1 VSWDFAGKWRLTVAV
16 APGLAGA
23 AQRGHVV
30 QFYAREWELAA
41 GVGEYLAGA
50 LDAGCAVVVVATP
63 VHRLA
68 FESYLAGVDADMAAA
83 RAEGRYQAI
92 DAAALLHRFAGAG
105 QVDPASFEAEVG
117 QVIRTA
123 GAAGR
128 PVRVYGE
135 MVALLWEAGQL
146 NAALELEGLWNDLAR
161 DIPFGLYCGYPEAPP
176 TGADQRA
183 ALAEVCRLHAAVV
196 GTPVSAGRPA
206 PVPARSRATRSF
218 PLDPDSPREAR
229 HFALDLLRGW
239 RIEQRCGINL
249 ASDVAIVVGELATN
263 AVRHAGSGFTVSLML
278 AMDAVRIQVEDAR
291 PLAGSHGDPPL
302 PVSPDHGLGLVDAV
316 SARWGV
322 QPADGGKTVW
332 SELPL
337 T

>member
-1 VSWDFAGKWRLTVAV
+1 MAV

-41 GVGEYLAGA
+41 GVGEYLAEA

-63 VHRLA
+63 AHRLA
-68 FESYLAGVDADMAAA
+68 FESYLAGVDANVAAA
-83 RAEGRYQAI
+83 RADGRYHAI
-92 DAAALLHRFAGAG
+92 DAAALLHRFAEAG

-117 QVIRTA
+117 QVIRAA
-123 GAAGR
+123 GAGGR
-128 PVRVYGE
+128 PVRLYGE

-161 DIPFGLYCGYPEAPP
+161 DIPFGLYCGYPEAPA

-196 GTPVSAGRPA
+196 GTPASAGRPA
-206 PVPARSRATRSF
+206 PARSRATRSF
-218 PLDPDSPREAR
+218 ALDPDSPREAR

-239 RIEQRCGINL
+239 RIEQRCGVNL

-291 PLAGSHGDPPL
+291 PLAGSPGDPPL
-302 PVSPDHGLGLVDAV
+302 PVWADHGLGLVDAV

-332 SELPL
+332 AELPL

>member
-1 VSWDFAGKWRLTVAV
+1 VAV

-41 GVGEYLAGA
+41 CVGDYLAEA

-63 VHRLA
+63 AHQLA
-68 FESYLAGVDADMAAA
+68 FESYLAEVDADVAAA
-83 RAEGRYQAI
+83 RADGRYQAI
-92 DAAALLHRFAGAG
+92 DAAALLRRFAGAG
-105 QVDPASFEAEVG
+105 KVDAASFEAEVG
-117 QVIRTA
+117 QVIRAA

-128 PVRVYGE
+128 PVRLYGE

-161 DIPFGLYCGYPEAPP
+161 DIPFGLYCGYPEAP
-176 TGADQRA
+176 TAGADERA

-196 GTPVSAGRPA
+196 GTPASPARPA
-206 PVPARSRATRSF
+206 RPVPAPGRSRATRSF
-218 PLDPDSPREAR
+218 PLDRDSPREAR

-239 RIEQRCGINL
+239 RIEQRCGVNL

-263 AVRHAGSGFTVSLML
+263 AVLHAGSGFTVSLML

-332 SELPL
+332 AELPL

>member
-1 VSWDFAGKWRLTVAV
+1 MAV

-41 GVGEYLAGA
+41 GVGEYLAEA

-63 VHRLA
+63 AHRLA
-68 FESYLAGVDADMAAA
+68 FESYLAGVEADVAAA
-83 RAEGRYQAI
+83 RSAGRYQAI
-92 DAAALLHRFAGAG
+92 DAAALLRRFAGAG
-105 QVDPASFEAEVG
+105 QVDAASFEAEVG
-117 QVIRTA
+117 QVIRAA

-146 NAALELEGLWNDLAR
+146 NAALELEGRWNDLAR

-196 GTPVSAGRPA
+196 GTPASAGQAR
-206 PVPARSRATRSF
+206 VPARSRATRSF

-239 RIEQRCGINL
+239 RIEQRSGVNL
-249 ASDVAIVVGELATN
+249 ASDVAIVVGELSTN

-291 PLAGSHGDPPL
+291 PLAGSPGDPPL

-332 SELPL
+332 AELPL

>member
-1 VSWDFAGKWRLTVAV
+1 MAV

-41 GVGEYLAGA
+41 GVGEYLAEA

-63 VHRLA
+63 AHRLA
-68 FESYLAGVDADMAAA
+68 FESYLAGVEADVAAA
-83 RAEGRYQAI
+83 RSAGRYQAI
-92 DAAALLHRFAGAG
+92 DAAALLRRFAGAG
-105 QVDPASFEAEVG
+105 QVDAASFEAEVG
-117 QVIRTA
+117 QVIRAA

-146 NAALELEGLWNDLAR
+146 NAALELEGRWNDLAR

-196 GTPVSAGRPA
+196 GTPASAGRPG
-206 PVPARSRATRSF
+206 PARSRATRSF

-239 RIEQRCGINL
+239 RIEQRSGVNL
-249 ASDVAIVVGELATN
+249 ASDVAIVVGELSTN

-291 PLAGSHGDPPL
+291 PLAGSPGDPPL

-332 SELPL
+332 AELPL